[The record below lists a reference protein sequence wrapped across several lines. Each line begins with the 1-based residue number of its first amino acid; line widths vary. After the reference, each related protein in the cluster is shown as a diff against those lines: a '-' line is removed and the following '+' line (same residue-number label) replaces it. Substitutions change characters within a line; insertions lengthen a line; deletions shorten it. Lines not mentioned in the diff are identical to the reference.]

1 MCLSTAKVNMGLDKF
16 MLTLLN
22 QENRHIWDM
31 NYDSGENLKQIG
43 VGVQFHYIKT
53 KKIAMVSSRDQYLVI
68 YRKDIPA
75 ELN

>member
-1 MCLSTAKVNMGLDKF
+1 
-16 MLTLLN
+16 
-22 QENRHIWDM
+22 M